1 VASFRNEEL
10 LLKVKS
16 DFDPKI
22 LGLDQYEGFLD
33 ALCDDR
39 EYQKEAIRTVC
50 RFLGGGQYTSSTQL
64 AETNY
69 AANSTLSERYGSLDG
84 LLSALPFPEK
94 LACSVDLA
102 TATGKSWVMYGI
114 ARILLAEGVVD
125 RVLVLC
131 PSLTIESGLT
141 AKFKRFSADP
151 ILLERIPGDAVIR
164 TPEITDANTTTG
176 PGDICIEN
184 IAATYT
190 HVNSSVRDS
199 FLGKGDNTLVLN
211 DEAHHIFSPPT
222 GDRAIKKW
230 KEFLD
235 SSEFGFRRIA
245 GFSGTCYVGN
255 DYFAD
260 VVSRYSLRQAMED
273 GRVKQVEYVWK
284 DESES
289 DAERFQKF
297 LKIHRQNEARHRTLK
312 PLSILVTARVAGAE
326 TLAELFVHFLAN
338 ETRISLEQ
346 AEKQV
351 LVVTSKADHKA
362 NVAQLQYVDR
372 KDNSIQW
379 IFSVSMLTE
388 GWDVQNVFQIIPHE
402 KRAFASKL
410 LIAQVLGRGLRVP
423 AGLSRPTVRV
433 FNHSSWSREIADL
446 VAEVLEQ
453 ERRLNSYPVDKGEHS
468 KHHFE
473 LHQLT
478 YYTQIKV
485 QPVKRKNGD
494 GQVNLFKRGYIN
506 FESQQLVLE
515 RTTVF
520 IDALTKRESAQKTT
534 VHFEAHTIAE
544 TVKRLRARLK
554 SIDADGSTRYAKD
567 YPSSKLRAV
576 VEASLRR
583 IKEKRDLVSET
594 NLQHL
599 FRAMGNINRP
609 ISKTVRIEL
618 KPKSI
623 EMVSTHSMAK
633 RSIALASL
641 MKEATVLF
649 DSESLEVSED
659 ADCRALDDVSGPDTR
674 YPPRN
679 VRKTLNKFLFKS
691 PVNLVLATHEPERSF
706 LMRLFEASV
715 ADKVEHWVKAPDTG
729 FYEVAY
735 SWRKGDHTKQ
745 GKFNPDLFMVLPGGA
760 DVLVVELKDD
770 DDDSDENK
778 AKLKFAVEHFDRVNR
793 LQVNPGR
800 HDVRYHVKFVSP
812 SSYDGFF
819 QAIRDGSATD
829 FVSNLQAVLKE

>member
-1 VASFRNEEL
+1 MASFRNEEL
-10 LLKVKS
+10 LLRVKS
-16 DFDPKI
+16 DFDPTI
-22 LGLDQYEGFLD
+22 LRLDKYEGFLD

-50 RFLGGGQYTSSTQL
+50 RFLGGGQYASSRHL
-64 AETNY
+64 AESNY
-69 AANSTLSERYGSLDG
+69 SANSILGDRYGSLDG
-84 LLSALPFPEK
+84 LLAALPFPEK

-151 ILLERIPGDAVIR
+151 ILFERIPAVIR

-184 IAATYT
+184 IAATYS

-199 FLGKGDNTLVLN
+199 FLGKGDTTLVLN
-211 DEAHHIFSPPT
+211 DETHHIYSPPT
-222 GDRAIKKW
+222 GDRAIKRW

-235 SSEFGFRRIA
+235 STDFGFKRIA
-245 GFSGTCYVGN
+245 GFSGTCYIGN

-284 DESES
+284 DESEG

-297 LKIHRQNEARHRTLK
+297 LHIHQQNQARHRSLK

-326 TLAELFVHFLAN
+326 ALADGFVEFLAD
-338 ETRISLEQ
+338 ETKIPMEQ
-346 AEKQV
+346 AEQQV
-351 LVVTSKADHKA
+351 LVVTSKPEHKA
-362 NVAQLQYVDR
+362 NVAQLAYVDR
-372 KDNSIQW
+372 KDNPVQW

-388 GWDVQNVFQIIPHE
+388 GWDVQNVFQIVPHE

-423 AGLSRPTVRV
+423 VGLSRPTVRV
-433 FNHSSWSREIADL
+433 FNHSNWSREIADL

-453 ERRLNSYPVDKGEHS
+453 ERRLNSYPVDQGEHS
-468 KHHFE
+468 THHFE

-478 YYTQIKV
+478 YYTQV
-485 QPVKRKNGD
+485 MVRPVKRKNGD
-494 GQVNLFKRGYIN
+494 GQVNLFKRGYVN
-506 FESQQLVLE
+506 FESQKLVLE
-515 RTTVF
+515 RTTMF
-520 IDALTKRESAQKTT
+520 IDALSKRESAQKTT
-534 VHFEAHTIAE
+534 VHFAAHTVAE
-544 TVKRLRARLK
+544 AVKRLRARLK
-554 SIDADGSTRYAKD
+554 SIDADGSTRYAAD
-567 YPSSKLRAV
+567 YPPSKLKTV
-576 VEASLRR
+576 IEASLRR
-583 IKEKRDLVSET
+583 VKEKRDLVSET

-609 ISKTVRIEL
+609 ISKTVRIEM
-618 KPKSI
+618 KAKSI
-623 EMVSTHSMAK
+623 EMVSTRSMTR
-633 RSIALASL
+633 RSIAVASL
-641 MKEATVLF
+641 MKEATVFF
-649 DSESLEVSED
+649 DSESPDASED
-659 ADCRALDDVSGPDTR
+659 ADKRVLSEIYGPDTR

-679 VRKTLNKFLFKS
+679 VRKIANKFTFKS

-706 LMRLFEASV
+706 LIRLFEHSV
-715 ADKVEHWVKAPDTG
+715 ADNIEGWIKAPDTG
-729 FYEVAY
+729 FYEISY

-745 GKFNPDLFMVLPGGA
+745 GKFNPDLFIRLLSGT

-778 AKLKFAVEHFDRVNR
+778 AKLKFAVAHFDRINV
-793 LQVNPGR
+793 LQGDSGHNGV
-800 HDVRYHVKFVSP
+800 HYHVKFVSP

-819 QAIRDGSATD
+819 QAVRDGSATD
-829 FVSNLQAVLKE
+829 FVSNLQAVLRE